1 MSEQE
6 PDHQAGEE
14 RALRCAACGTLYR
27 AGDRFCAQCGASL
40 PAPEQGP
47 PQSAQSEDAPQEA
60 EQAAWV
66 LGARPGAVI
75 VGGIALLLLAVVL
88 LAIGQRDDTGTI
100 VMLSIC
106 TAPLGLLT
114 LVIGIARYIASS
126 ARRDESRSRGAEESS
141 G

>member
-1 MSEQE
+1 MSERE
-6 PDHQAGEE
+6 PDHQAGED
-14 RALRCAACGTLYR
+14 RALRCAACGTPYR

-40 PAPEQGP
+40 PASEQDP
-47 PQSAQSEDAPQEA
+47 PPSSQSEGRPQEA

-66 LGARPGAVI
+66 LGARPMAVI
-75 VGGIALLLLAVVL
+75 VGGIALLLLAVLL

-114 LVIGIARYIASS
+114 LLIGIARYVAGST
-126 ARRDESRSRGAEESS
+126 RR
-141 G
+141 

>member
-1 MSEQE
+1 VSERE

-14 RALRCAACGTLYR
+14 RALRCTACGTPYR

-40 PAPEQGP
+40 PEPEQGP
-47 PQSAQSEDAPQEA
+47 PQSAQSEDVPQ

-66 LGARPGAVI
+66 LGARPVAVI
-75 VGGIALLLLAVVL
+75 VGGIALLVLAALL

-106 TAPLGLLT
+106 TAPLGLLA
-114 LVIGIARYIASS
+114 LVIGIARYIAST
-126 ARRDESRSRGAEESS
+126 ARRNESRSRGVEESS
-141 G
+141 E